1 MAGPGQSEPFFLIYQ
16 YDDVMTDLSL
26 MREEDV
32 TCWPEDSNAEWL
44 AGEPAD
50 EEFEGEDEDAQSV

>member
-1 MAGPGQSEPFFLIYQ
+1 
-16 YDDVMTDLSL
+16 MTDLSL

-32 TCWPEDSNAEWL
+32 TRWPEDSNAEWL